1 MTAIVNDVP
10 RFSLLPHFL
19 GFVALRSESGPRREI
34 VAMSFW
40 DDGLEGSESVSQE
53 FRDEIRRVGATNP
66 SRKAYD
72 IVRVMVRDTQ
82 GEPYL
87 DL

>member
-1 MTAIVNDVP
+1 
-10 RFSLLPHFL
+10 
-19 GFVALRSESGPRREI
+19 
-34 VAMSFW
+34 MSFW